1 MFHKNHPVNLNII
14 SADASFLKVLGEELF
29 QATVHSVFTHVI
41 NIELSNGTLYT
52 LACRSC
58 DNAPNTAIVDV
69 SEFPDNWFIQGEG
82 CVNIPGEHTLNFSR
96 VSVSFFRSMTWE
108 CLLPAWPSGEF
119 YLETK
124 IALLEKTLDQ
134 QRSLV
139 FGSHNNSEKTAQF
152 LRAALTLLYQKA
164 NQLSDALREEKM
176 NAATD
181 CAVSMI
187 GLGPG
192 LTPSGDDF
200 LVGFFTVLNIKNSPA
215 CRFHGLC
222 GAVLD
227 QAEDLTNKISL
238 AAMKAAA
245 HGQVRQSLVDL
256 FNAIFDD
263 TSHLDK
269 AVLSRVL
276 DIGSTSG
283 ADMLMGILYG
293 LKHNQQSLVSQ

>member
-1 MFHKNHPVNLNII
+1 MFDKNHPVNLNII
-14 SADASFLKVLGEELF
+14 SADASFLKMLGEAPF

-69 SEFPDNWFIQGEG
+69 GEFPDNWFIQGERG
-82 CVNIPGEHTLNFSR
+82 VNIPGEHTLNFSS

-108 CLLPAWPSGEF
+108 CVLPVWPSGEF
-119 YLETK
+119 HLETK
-124 IALLEKTLDQ
+124 IALLEKTVDQ

-139 FGSHNNSEKTAQF
+139 FGSKNNSDKTAKF
-152 LRAALTLLYQKA
+152 ILYALTLLYQKVD
-164 NQLSDALREEKM
+164 QLSDALREEKM
-176 NAATD
+176 NTATD

-200 LVGFFTVLNIKNSPA
+200 LVGFFAVLNIKNSPA

-238 AAMKAAA
+238 SAMKTAA

-256 FNAIFDD
+256 FNALFDNRSD
-263 TSHLDK
+263 LDE

-283 ADMLMGILYG
+283 ADMMMGILYG
-293 LKHNQQSLVSQ
+293 LKLNQQSLVNH

>member
-1 MFHKNHPVNLNII
+1 M
-14 SADASFLKVLGEELF
+14 
-29 QATVHSVFTHVI
+29 
-41 NIELSNGTLYT
+41 
-52 LACRSC
+52 
-58 DNAPNTAIVDV
+58 
-69 SEFPDNWFIQGEG
+69 
-82 CVNIPGEHTLNFSR
+82 
-96 VSVSFFRSMTWE
+96 
-108 CLLPAWPSGEF
+108 
-119 YLETK
+119 
-124 IALLEKTLDQ
+124 EKTLDQ

-152 LRAALTLLYQKA
+152 LRAALTLLYQKVD
-164 NQLSDALREEKM
+164 QLSDALREEKM

-181 CAVSMI
+181 YAVSMI

-200 LVGFFTVLNIKNSPA
+200 LVGFFAVLNIKNSPA

-238 AAMKAAA
+238 AAMKTAA

-256 FNAIFDD
+256 FNALFDNRSD
-263 TSHLDK
+263 LDE

-283 ADMLMGILYG
+283 ADMMMGILYG
-293 LKHNQQSLVSQ
+293 LKLNQQSLVNH